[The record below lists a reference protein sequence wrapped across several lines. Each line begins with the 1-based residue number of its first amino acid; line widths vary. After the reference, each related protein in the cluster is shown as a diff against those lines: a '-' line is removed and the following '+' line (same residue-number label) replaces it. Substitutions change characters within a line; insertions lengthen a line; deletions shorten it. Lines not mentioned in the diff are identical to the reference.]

1 MNAIMYHDDR
11 IIVFS
16 VVALQLTKL
25 SLKKVTTTTTTTS
38 TTVSTAII

>member
-1 MNAIMYHDDR
+1 MNAIMYYDDR

-25 SLKKVTTTTTTTS
+25 SLKEVTTTTTTS
-38 TTVSTAII
+38 TTVSTGII